1 MKDRLGNHIQQV
13 RGVSY
18 KPSDLSENL
27 SDGYTVLL
35 RANNISEGRIN
46 FDSVQFVRNNKI
58 SQEQILKTNDILVCS
73 SSGSISLVGK
83 SALYKK
89 SGEHTFGAFCK
100 VVRAT
105 GKLHPQFIAFYMC
118 SQAYRKHIEHIAN
131 GANINNLRNEHLDEI
146 QLDIPT
152 DDQQKVIVSKLEK
165 IQSIITHRRT
175 QLFKLDELIK
185 CRFVELF
192 GDQKMNPY
200 GWPQTTVGNCCIL
213 KSGTSLPADKENEG
227 GTIPYVKVSDMN
239 YPGNEHYI
247 TTSSRFVTEQTAGVG
262 VFPVGTVIF
271 PKRGG
276 AIGTN
281 KKRLTK
287 LPICADLNVMGV
299 IAGSNLASQYLM
311 AYFDMIDLGALDNG
325 SSVPQINNKDIAP
338 LPICTPPI
346 ELQEQF
352 AAFVEKADKFKF
364 ACFFFQLITVLQKII
379 IFFRNFLI
387 CFLF

>member
-1 MKDRLGNHIQQV
+1 MKYLTLDDVCLLNMGQSPDSSTYNEVGEGLPFYQGNADFGERYPQCRIWCSEPTKIAEKEDVLISV
-13 RGVSY
+13 RAPIGALNEAREKCCIGRGLAAIRPKGGLNKDFLYYFLLSKKSY
-18 KPSDLSENL
+18 LISKGTGSTFKAISKN
-27 SDGYTVLL
+27 VLREL
-35 RANNISEGRIN
+35 TIP
-46 FDSVQFVRNNKI
+46 VPTL
-58 SQEQILKTNDILVCS
+58 QEQEKQSGILNTLWRVI
-73 SSGSISLVGK
+73 
-83 SALYKK
+83 
-89 SGEHTFGAFCK
+89 CK
-100 VVRAT
+100 
-105 GKLHPQFIAFYMC
+105 
-118 SQAYRKHIEHIAN
+118 
-131 GANINNLRNEHLDEI
+131 
-146 QLDIPT
+146 
-152 DDQQKVIVSKLEK
+152 
-165 IQSIITHRRT
+165 RRT
-175 QLFKLDELIK
+175 QQAKLDELIK

-364 ACFFFQLITVLQKII
+364 VIQQSLDETQK
-379 IFFRNFLI
+379 
-387 CFLF
+387 LFDSFMQKYFDSW

>member
-1 MKDRLGNHIQQV
+1 MNTCKLTDMCCIQYGYAFDSASFTEDATFPPLVRIRDVKRGFSETYYSGNYAEEYIVRRGDILIGMDGEFNIARWQSEDALLNQRVCKIIPKQQV
-13 RGVSY
+13 DASY
-18 KPSDLSENL
+18 ILFALTKILKKIEDRTAFVTVKHLSAKEL
-27 SDGYTVLL
+27 
-35 RANNISEGRIN
+35 
-46 FDSVQFVRNNKI
+46 NKI
-58 SQEQILKTNDILVCS
+58 ELRLPN
-73 SSGSISLVGK
+73 
-83 SALYKK
+83 YKK
-89 SGEHTFGAFCK
+89 QVLISST
-100 VVRAT
+100 
-105 GKLHPQFIAFYMC
+105 
-118 SQAYRKHIEHIAN
+118 
-131 GANINNLRNEHLDEI
+131 
-146 QLDIPT
+146 
-152 DDQQKVIVSKLEK
+152 LEK
-165 IQSIITHRRT
+165 ALRIINHRRT
-175 QLFKLDELIK
+175 QLAKLDELIK

-346 ELQEQF
+346 ELQVQF

-364 ACFFFQLITVLQKII
+364 AIQQSLDETQK
-379 IFFRNFLI
+379 
-387 CFLF
+387 LFDSFMQEYFDSW

>member
-1 MKDRLGNHIQQV
+1 MNTCKLTDMCCIQYGYAFDSASFTEDATFPPLVRIRDVKRGFSETYYSGNYAEEYIVRRGDILIGMDGEFNIARWQSEDALLNQRVCKIIPKQQV
-13 RGVSY
+13 DASY
-18 KPSDLSENL
+18 ILFALTKILKKIEDRTAFVTVKHLSAKEL
-27 SDGYTVLL
+27 
-35 RANNISEGRIN
+35 
-46 FDSVQFVRNNKI
+46 NKI
-58 SQEQILKTNDILVCS
+58 ELRLPN
-73 SSGSISLVGK
+73 
-83 SALYKK
+83 YKK
-89 SGEHTFGAFCK
+89 QVLISST
-100 VVRAT
+100 
-105 GKLHPQFIAFYMC
+105 
-118 SQAYRKHIEHIAN
+118 
-131 GANINNLRNEHLDEI
+131 
-146 QLDIPT
+146 
-152 DDQQKVIVSKLEK
+152 LEK
-165 IQSIITHRRT
+165 ALRIINHRRT
-175 QLFKLDELIK
+175 QLAKLDELIK

-364 ACFFFQLITVLQKII
+364 ACFFFQLITVLQKIS

>member
-1 MKDRLGNHIQQV
+1 MKYLTLDDVCLLNMGQSPDSSTYNEVGEGLPFYQGNADFGERYPQCRIWCSEPTKIAEKEDVLISV
-13 RGVSY
+13 RAPIGALNEAREKCCIGRGLAAIRPKGGLNKDFLYYFLLSKKSY
-18 KPSDLSENL
+18 LISKGTGSTFKAISKN
-27 SDGYTVLL
+27 VLREL
-35 RANNISEGRIN
+35 TIP
-46 FDSVQFVRNNKI
+46 VPTL
-58 SQEQILKTNDILVCS
+58 QEQEKQSGILNTLWRVI
-73 SSGSISLVGK
+73 
-83 SALYKK
+83 
-89 SGEHTFGAFCK
+89 CK
-100 VVRAT
+100 
-105 GKLHPQFIAFYMC
+105 
-118 SQAYRKHIEHIAN
+118 
-131 GANINNLRNEHLDEI
+131 
-146 QLDIPT
+146 
-152 DDQQKVIVSKLEK
+152 
-165 IQSIITHRRT
+165 RRT
-175 QLFKLDELIK
+175 QQAKLDELIK

>member
-152 DDQQKVIVSKLEK
+152 DDQQKVIISKLEK

-175 QLFKLDELIK
+175 QLSKLDELIK
-185 CRFVELF
+185 CRFMEQFGGPGIQSRYPTVTLGSISNMISGGTPSSKHPEYFGGNIPFVSTPCLGPNFIDASAAQNWLTEL
-192 GDQKMNPY
+192 GVQMSSTHIVPANSLM
-200 GWPQTTVGNCCIL
+200 VGNR
-213 KSGTSLPADKENEG
+213 
-227 GTIPYVKVSDMN
+227 V
-239 YPGNEHYI
+239 
-247 TTSSRFVTEQTAGVG
+247 GVG
-262 VFPVGTVIF
+262 KSSINTCEMCTNQDILSFVDINTDKFDLLFVKKVIEQYGPIF
-271 PKRGG
+271 ESQKRGATIKG
-276 AIGTN
+276 V
-281 KKRLTK
+281 
-287 LPICADLNVMGV
+287 PSDLVK
-299 IAGSNLASQYLM
+299 ASQIPQVP
-311 AYFDMIDLGALDNG
+311 ID
-325 SSVPQINNKDIAP
+325 VQR
-338 LPICTPPI
+338 
-346 ELQEQF
+346 
-352 AAFVEKADKFKF
+352 AFVGFVRQTDKFKF
-364 ACFFFQLITVLQKII
+364 VIQQSLDETQK
-379 IFFRNFLI
+379 
-387 CFLF
+387 LFDSFMQEYFDS